1 MLLSMYASDCGK
13 IGVLRTRQ
21 VVRFRSTVSTSLSFL
36 MCLRRTSGQPC
47 GRQCGETPMVSCSNR
62 PSCELFSSA
71 SIVSVSSAARLTRV
85 REPAMNWWSSQGPS
99 RPNQPSNS
107 QSFSS
112 ALQSV
117 LQTIAEEPKDKSD
130 SLNRKQ
136 ATYDPGDNAA
146 QTQVNRPDK
155 PVPSR
160 LSTTSTAGPAAMP
173 TPDPASPAEVETTNQ
188 IRFHFAPTMGPL
200 LNPSPEDVQ
209 EGTDAWA
216 FAKGYVSV
224 TPIRAEYAALDR
236 GGRPF
241 GSDEPS
247 DQWAGRVWK

>member
-1 MLLSMYASDCGK
+1 M
-13 IGVLRTRQ
+13 
-21 VVRFRSTVSTSLSFL
+21 FSF
-36 MCLRRTSGQPC
+36 
-47 GRQCGETPMVSCSNR
+47 SC
-62 PSCELFSSA
+62 
-71 SIVSVSSAARLTRV
+71 SAARLTRAS
-85 REPAMNWWSSQGPS
+85 EPALNWWATQGPS

-112 ALQSV
+112 ALQSS
-117 LQTIAEEPKDKSD
+117 LQTIIEEPKPNDTSD
-130 SLNRKQ
+130 TLNRKQ

-146 QTQVNRPDK
+146 QTPVNRPDK
-155 PVPSR
+155 PIPAKI
-160 LSTTSTAGPAAMP
+160 STTATAGPAALP
-173 TPDPASPAEVETTNQ
+173 TPDPASPADVGSSQQ

-200 LNPSPEDVQ
+200 LNPSPEQVP

-224 TPIRAEYAALDR
+224 TPIRAEYAALHH

-247 DQWAGRVWK
+247 EQWAGRMWR